1 SPFIKAASQEY
12 PWAAKMKSV
21 CNLNRV
27 TVPEYLEDGTPKFVI
42 QRGIWHVDDCL
53 MFVSAW
59 SPTETITLQEIKTIP
74 VWLSLKNI
82 PNQLY
87 SFEGIKWIA
96 SGIGESMLTYK
107 PWLDTTLMGE
117 AKILVEVKLHRPFAQ
132 RVAIEDESGS
142 VSMVDV
148 VYSWLPSKCARCGQM
163 GHKAS
168 GCLGQPLDPTSSTKT
183 SSPVSRDVE
192 SSVTLANEANN
203 MVRDK
208 EDRDATVTVS
218 HPPTPSVEATS
229 DPILAL
235 VATINKPI
243 DKIKDESR
251 MEAKQ
256 DTTFSLKGKV
266 EQSSPNTNSEHLST
280 HSITCNTT
288 SNSHTPL
295 VSSKETPYSSNH
307 VSTNSAPAD
316 CSIRMSL
323 SSSNLLT
330 NRFSSLEFSDDED
343 ETLISSDELD
353 PKEYLS
359 PQGKVFLQE
368 RPVKPSTKAKEMQL
382 HSVARGR
389 GNRNRGNR
397 GRNRGGRG

>member
-27 TVPEYLEDGTPKFVI
+27 TFPEYLEDGTPKFVI

-59 SPTETITLQEIKTIP
+59 SPAETIILPEIKTIP

-96 SGIGESMLTYK
+96 SGIGEPMLTYK
-107 PWLDTTLMGE
+107 PWLDPTLMGE
-117 AKILVEVKLHRPFAQ
+117 AKILVEVKLDRPFAQ

-148 VYSWLPSKCARCGQM
+148 VYSWLPSKCARCGQL

-168 GCLGQPLDPTSSTKT
+168 RCLGQPLDPTRSTKT

-229 DPILAL
+229 DPILTL

-243 DKIKDESR
+243 DKITIIENESK

-280 HSITCNTT
+280 HSITGNTT

-295 VSSKETPYSSNH
+295 VSSKETPFSSNH

-316 CSIRMSL
+316 CSIRISL
-323 SSSNLLT
+323 SSSKLLT
-330 NRFSSLEFSDDED
+330 NRFSS
-343 ETLISSDELD
+343 LISSDELD

-359 PQGKVFLQE
+359 PQGKVFLRE